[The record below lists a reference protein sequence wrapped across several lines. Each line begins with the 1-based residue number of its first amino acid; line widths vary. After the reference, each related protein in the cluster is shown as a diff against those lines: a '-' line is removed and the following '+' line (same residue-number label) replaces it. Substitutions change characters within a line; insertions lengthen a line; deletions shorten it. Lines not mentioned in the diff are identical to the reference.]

1 VFSGIYLRL
10 FSPISKEKRIKYLCL
25 MRWISLTLFLVG
37 LQTTCL
43 AQIYLTPA
51 ADTER
56 IKQACS
62 LLQVYTPEIYEAV
75 VQHATIQ
82 LQIGRD
88 GEIFASTNW
97 IEGGDPKILWIML
110 GTGSVRE
117 RSINRLAGTIFHES
131 LHLLLVEERIRN
143 GITGFFH
150 ELSETQQKE
159 EELRIYQLEIE
170 LLTKMGTS
178 KKEIDELKR
187 WMEPYKDSN

>member
-1 VFSGIYLRL
+1 
-10 FSPISKEKRIKYLCL
+10 
-25 MRWISLTLFLVG
+25 MRWIFLFLLLIG
-37 LQTTCL
+37 MQAGCL
-43 AQIYLTPA
+43 AQTYLTPA

-62 LLQVYTPEIYEAV
+62 LLKTYAPEIYEAI
-75 VQHATIQ
+75 VQHATMQ

-88 GEIFASTNW
+88 GEIFASTNRL
-97 IEGGDPKILWIML
+97 EDGDPKILWILL

-143 GITGFFH
+143 GITGFFG
-150 ELSETQQKE
+150 ELPEAQQKE

-178 KKEIDELKR
+178 KKEIDELKS
-187 WMEPYKDSN
+187 WMEPYKDPS